1 MPVLSM
7 FYGIIIRMYWRDND
21 RRKKPHF
28 HAYYGEREAVFD
40 FDGEIISGEFPAKQ
54 SAIVK
59 AWALLNKEDLEAN
72 WELAVNGEELFKI
85 RPLQ

>member
-1 MPVLSM
+1 MGPQ
-7 FYGIIIRMYWRDND
+7 IIIVWSTFLDWY
-21 RRKKPHF
+21 
-28 HAYYGEREAVFD
+28 
-40 FDGEIISGEFPAKQ
+40 
-54 SAIVK
+54 IVK